1 VAVQEP
7 ESIIPK
13 LYTQKTNNQGKIIQ
27 FHQFDKENRMGQ
39 VKQKFLGAKGLI
51 IFIALLSAFVPL
63 STDLYLPA
71 LPRMSAYFGTS
82 PDRISLTLTA
92 FFIFYALGTL
102 LWGPLSDRYGR
113 KPILIAGMALYII
126 ASAFCGF
133 VRSVDGLILCR
144 IFQAIGGSAAG
155 TIATAIVKDVYSG
168 KKRESVLAIVQ
179 SMVLISPA
187 VAPVLGAFLMNVM
200 SWRGIFW
207 TLTGIGVVALVGSLL
222 FEESITQRTYGM
234 LHENLGRLGR
244 VLQNRG
250 FTYLLVL
257 FSLGAIST
265 MAFIASSTYIYQ
277 NGFSLSGQMYS
288 YYFSLNAMGMIAGP
302 IIFLRLS
309 RRFNA
314 VSIIWACFATIAT
327 SGLLVCIL
335 GNLQPWIFALCI
347 LPASTAG
354 SCIRPPSA
362 NLMLEQQNG
371 DTGSVSS
378 LMSCSG
384 LFMGSLG
391 IQLISLQWGNTI
403 IALGII
409 TFGVAVISLLA
420 WPFVLKQVTRLPGPN
435 SLELQKSDLTNP

>member
-1 VAVQEP
+1 MVQA
-7 ESIIPK
+7 
-13 LYTQKTNNQGKIIQ
+13 
-27 FHQFDKENRMGQ
+27 
-39 VKQKFLGAKGLI
+39 KQKFLGVNGLV

-71 LPRMSAYFGTS
+71 LPGMSAYFGTS
-82 PDRISLTLTA
+82 ADRISLTLTT

-102 LWGPLSDRYGR
+102 FWGPLSDRYGR
-113 KPILIAGMALYII
+113 KPILIAGMGLYVI
-126 ASAFCGF
+126 ASALCGLMP
-133 VRSVDGLILCR
+133 SVDGLILCR
-144 IFQAIGGSAAG
+144 ILQAIGGSSAG
-155 TIATAIVKDVYSG
+155 TVATAIVKDVYSG

-187 VAPVLGAFLMNVM
+187 IAPVFGAFLMKIM

-222 FEESITQRTYGM
+222 FEESIAQRTYGM
-234 LHENLGRLGR
+234 LNENLGRLAR

-250 FTYLLVL
+250 FTYLLLL

-265 MAFIASSTYIYQ
+265 MAFIASSTFIYQ
-277 NGFSLSGQMYS
+277 DGFNLSEQTYS
-288 YYFSLNAMGMIAGP
+288 FYFALNALGMIAGP
-302 IIFLRLS
+302 MIFLWLS

-354 SCIRPPSA
+354 SCIRPPSS
-362 NLMLEQQNG
+362 NLMLEQQKG
-371 DTGSVSS
+371 DTGAVSS
-378 LMSCSG
+378 LMSCAG
-384 LFMGSLG
+384 LLMGSIG
-391 IQLISLQWGNTI
+391 IQLISLPWTNTI

-409 TFGVAVISLLA
+409 TFGIAFVSLLA
-420 WPFVLKQVTRLPGPN
+420 WPFVLKKIIQLPGPKVP
-435 SLELQKSDLTNP
+435 ELYQSDLTNS